1 LQINKL
7 YAEGKTSDGIHALS
21 QGPDD
26 RARVFNRCFING
38 FLFRTAQIEKN
49 LSTQNSGVVVRGDG
63 SAGDIN
69 WYGVVKKIY
78 ALDFPTQKEVI
89 LFECNWYDV
98 PATSKSKG
106 RGFKRD
112 QYGIIDIDA
121 SRLRYLN
128 DPYILGAQAE
138 QVFYVK
144 GTKRPDLCT
153 VITMKPRNLFAMPDS
168 VHIDNEGEID
178 VDSLDV
184 RVEDMIDSC
193 RHAELTNWTRS
204 GIEGVTG
211 DASIIKK
218 AHADSIPEPPAIDIA
233 DDEEDDTS
241 DDYIDDGYVAPVNS
255 NVEGPDCAFF
265 I

>member
-1 LQINKL
+1 
-7 YAEGKTSDGIHALS
+7 
-21 QGPDD
+21 
-26 RARVFNRCFING
+26 
-38 FLFRTAQIEKN
+38 
-49 LSTQNSGVVVRGDG
+49 VRGDG

-128 DPYILGAQAE
+128 DPYILGTQAE
-138 QVFYVK
+138 QVFYVE
-144 GTKRPDLCT
+144 GTKKPDLCT
-153 VITMKPRNLFAMPDS
+153 VITMNPRNLFAMPDS
-168 VHIDNEGEID
+168 VHTDNKGEID

-184 RVEDMIDSC
+184 GVEDMIYSC
-193 RHAELTNWTRS
+193 RHEELTN
-204 GIEGVTG
+204 
-211 DASIIKK
+211 
-218 AHADSIPEPPAIDIA
+218 
-233 DDEEDDTS
+233 
-241 DDYIDDGYVAPVNS
+241 
-255 NVEGPDCAFF
+255 
-265 I
+265 